1 MPTKDQVLQS
11 LHSVVDPEVG
21 INVVDLGLVYG
32 VDIQGTQV
40 RVRLSMTSPTC
51 PLGEHMRDEATRR
64 IREQVPDAGEVEVTL
79 VRDPP
84 WNPGMMTRTAQRM
97 LGWGG

>member
-1 MPTKDQVLQS
+1 MPTRDQVPKALR
-11 LHSVVDPEVG
+11 SVVDPELG

-32 VDIQGTQV
+32 VDILESSVGI
-40 RVRLSMTSPTC
+40 RLTMTSPTC
-51 PLGEHMRDEATRR
+51 PMGEHMRDQATRLV
-64 IREQVPDAGEVEVTL
+64 REQVPDAGKVEVTL

-84 WNPGMMTRTAQRM
+84 WNPGLMTETAKRM